1 MKRTAI
7 FFAALTLCVAASAQS
22 WSSEWVPRHEFH
34 IDAFGGLSALNYQ
47 VADRFA
53 PNASVDFLSKNTLGG
68 GAGLGYTVHFNEHWG
83 LTTGAEL
90 AIYRGAFSAANNPW
104 TFFYLE
110 KSNPDDPGVG
120 VLTFGNVKEKETG
133 EKILS
138 EDKMTLSENQT
149 LYAVQVPLMLQ
160 FMAPLNQSKS
170 NHFYIAFGARLLFN
184 IKGNYA
190 RSFDGFYGD
199 KYKTTDP
206 TGAPV
211 YTDGKSGV
219 ILSNPIP
226 GGPSATAGVPAAP
239 YTISNMSSGPDAI
252 QLYDNTQTPLSAAD
266 AQAALNDPSSFIFSN
281 QTGSR
286 PSTYQDVF
294 GENVG
299 EDGVIPSLN
308 QKGSFEPKLF
318 NVAASGEL
326 GFRWG
331 LGNGWG
337 LYTGLYV
344 DYGFLSPMDPQTKF
358 LNVKTDEQ
366 GTPHYAFAQGS
377 MLGMTYDDVTFKT
390 TPYDGDVSAYYINAS
405 ASTAPIASKLSNI
418 GAGLKL
424 KLAFGSVAKKPQ
436 EPQIVYVDRIIRD
449 TVTNTVTV
457 RDTVVKTNTVIEKEI
472 IRDTIT
478 IIKEIPV
485 EIQKTMADLSNTMF
499 DFNKSVIKEAAKGP
513 LNSVVKWLQEN
524 PEVKVEI
531 SGHTDSVGSAAYN
544 QKLSEARAKAVYDYF
559 VSQGVDKFRLAYAGY
574 GKEKPIAT
582 NETEEG
588 RAQNRRVELNIIQ

>member
-90 AIYRGAFSAANNPW
+90 AIYRGAFSASKNPW
-104 TFFYLE
+104 IFMALDKTTD
-110 KSNPDDPGVG
+110 PDNPGVG
-120 VLTFGNVKEKETG
+120 AVVFGNAKPDPQT
-133 EKILS
+133 LS
-138 EDKMTLSENQT
+138 DDLMTLSENQT

-160 FMAPLNQSKS
+160 FMAPLNQRKS
-170 NHFYIAFGARLLFN
+170 NHFYIALGARLLFN
-184 IKGNYA
+184 IMGNYE
-190 RSFDGFYGD
+190 RSFTGFYGEQ
-199 KYKTTDP
+199 YAQQTP
-206 TGAPV
+206 TGVPT
-211 YTDGKSGV
+211 YQDGKQGIIYGS
-219 ILSNPIP
+219 
-226 GGPSATAGVPAAP
+226 SANAATVAGLPTTTSMGTTVDA
-239 YTISNMSSGPDAI
+239 TI
-252 QLYDNTQTPLSAAD
+252 LYDQNQRQLD
-266 AQAALNDPSSFIFSN
+266 ASQAQDALNDKTSGLFFDRLGIYG
-281 QTGSR
+281 T
-286 PSTYQDVF
+286 STYQQLF
-294 GENVG
+294 GEEG
-299 EDGVIPSLN
+299 GDDGVIPGLN
-308 QKGSFEPKLF
+308 QKGRFKPELF

-337 LYTGLYV
+337 LYTGLYL
-344 DYGFLSPMDPQTKF
+344 DYGFLSPVNP
-358 LNVKTDEQ
+358 KTSFMTVATDDQ
-366 GTPHYAFAQGS
+366 GRTTFAFSKGS
-377 MLGMTYDDVTFKT
+377 MLEMTYDDVSFKT
-390 TPYDGDVSAYYINAS
+390 TPKEGDPTSYYIKATGTTEN
-405 ASTAPIASKLSNI
+405 IASKFSNI